1 MSITETPTAQ
11 LLLENVR
18 GRDTEPRGEWWTP
31 ELLRCPGHEAKGH
44 RGQGH
49 ETGLAQL
56 AAGRP
61 PSKLEV
67 IFQPTG
73 TVNRLEDCFSIH
85 FIQGTQ
91 ELPSIVKIREKK
103 DTGMLGVVRPVERL
117 MEGEPW
123 LRKGK
128 ERGGIP
134 CQCLRRPLSS
144 LPCLFFTGKPPVPV
158 CAHGQ
163 DGAVL
168 K

>member
-1 MSITETPTAQ
+1 METPTAP

-18 GRDTEPRGEWWTP
+18 GCDTEPRGEWWTP
-31 ELLRCPGHEAKGH
+31 ELICCPGHEGKGH
-44 RGQGH
+44 QVQGH
-49 ETGLAQL
+49 GTGLAQL
-56 AAGRP
+56 VAGRP

-67 IFQPTG
+67 IFWPTG
-73 TVNRLEDCFSIH
+73 TVNRLEDCFSIY
-85 FIQGTQ
+85 FIQGTE

-103 DTGMLGVVRPVERL
+103 DTKMLGGVRPVERL
-117 MEGEPW
+117 MERETW

-134 CQCLRRPLSS
+134 CRCLRRPLSS
-144 LPCLFFTGKPPVPV
+144 LPCLFVMGKPPVPMCV
-158 CAHGQ
+158 HGQ